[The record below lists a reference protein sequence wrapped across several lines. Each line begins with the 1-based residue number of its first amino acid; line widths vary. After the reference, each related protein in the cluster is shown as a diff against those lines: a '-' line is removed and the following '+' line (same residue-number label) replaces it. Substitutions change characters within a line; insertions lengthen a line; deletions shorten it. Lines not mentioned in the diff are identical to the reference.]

1 MLWLLKWKQNY
12 WLLIFLSCTASHSSH
27 IHQSSDVFS
36 RITFRSKWS
45 LRAQS
50 YLSSRLDCPDPALF
64 LYVSLWV
71 SFQEVTLRHL
81 ILLSTDRGGITRR
94 VPHAGSNNG
103 VIFAAA
109 RWRALKLFVRL
120 TSLSQNRCQETE
132 RRETVKRPFHLR
144 VVSSGAWMFSAPA
157 FLTHCPTK
165 GLVARDAAS
174 GLSQTIWVTVRGGE
188 R

>member
-1 MLWLLKWKQNY
+1 MKPKSSKLPQLQTRLPWPCPFPLCQS
-12 WLLIFLSCTASHSSH
+12 LSVFPRSDSETLDLVVNRPRRHNSS
-27 IHQSSDVFS
+27 
-36 RITFRSKWS
+36 
-45 LRAQS
+45 
-50 YLSSRLDCPDPALF
+50 CP
-64 LYVSLWV
+64 
-71 SFQEVTLRHL
+71 
-81 ILLSTDRGGITRR
+81 TRR
-94 VPHAGSNNG
+94 IHSG

-120 TSLSQNRCQETE
+120 TSLSKNRCQETE